1 MSSTAISASEPTGT
15 DGRGAKGSTD
25 LSESRTRLTQ
35 LKRDIE
41 LLKRDIALDRYDPD
55 AGAVADAILTK
66 LQLVRRGRLALVE
79 GGAGRSRPAA
89 ERRRGDL

>member
-1 MSSTAISASEPTGT
+1 MSSTAIIASEPTNRQT
-15 DGRGAKGSTD
+15 RSERTTD

-41 LLKRDIALDRYDPD
+41 LLKRDIELDRYDPD

-66 LQLVRRGRLALVE
+66 LKLVRRGRLALVE
-79 GGAGRSRPAA
+79 GGADQSRPGA
-89 ERRRGDL
+89 ERRLGDL